1 MSGFSNAYCPAKQ
14 CIVPNFISLAACATC
29 TEESISEGY
38 FDTCIYE
45 LSRLEDAT
53 KTFTNFTNAQD
64 MREYLR
70 TNPEY
75 LEVHVV
81 CKKVIPEFPKF
92 TVELSIRDGTSSLLH
107 IENAGG
113 EKQES
118 TPTDQG
124 VTIASK
130 GTYLQ
135 SCASASHLVE
145 EQSTKIVGQT
155 CFKSTTDLALYNITD
170 HIGQINGT
178 VSNCR
183 LDFCAKKYENILI
196 VRGEMPSQ
204 STTDI
209 LLELQNGSAPGNS
222 TDDVWQAKE
231 SQEFGLIDF
240 KVGEMSRRLLTI
252 AIEDMFDDWMIH
264 RCLYYVDIS
273 RTASFGNWTQRFHHL
288 ADILS
293 VIIQAPA
300 NPNATNVTGQ
310 AYEDEIYVNV
320 HWGWII
326 MPISIVVIS
335 GLFLILT
342 VVESSKKSYLFKTSI
357 IAVLFHGLDEWHVSN
372 LPTPTKMNKETS
384 EDLVKESEGVVVM
397 LKESNENSLK
407 LVKAQC

>member
-1 MSGFSNAYCPAKQ
+1 MSGFSNAYCPTKK
-14 CIVPNFISLAACATC
+14 CTVPNFISLAACATC
-29 TEESISEGY
+29 TEESISEEY

-45 LSRLEDAT
+45 LSHLENAT

-75 LEVHVV
+75 LEIHVM
-81 CKKVIPEFPKF
+81 CTKGFPQFPRF
-92 TVELSIRDGTSSLLH
+92 TVELSIRDGASSLLH
-107 IENAGG
+107 IENAVG

-118 TPTDQG
+118 TSTDQG

-135 SCASASHLVE
+135 SCASASHVVE
-145 EQSTKIVGQT
+145 EKSTKIVGQT

-209 LLELQNGSAPGNS
+209 LLELQNRSAPENS
-222 TDDVWQAKE
+222 TDDVWQVKE
-231 SQEFGLIDF
+231 SQDFGLIDF
-240 KVGEMSRRLLTI
+240 KVGAMSRGLLTI
-252 AIEDMFDDWMIH
+252 AVEDMFDDWMIR

-273 RTASFGNWTQRFHHL
+273 RTASFGNWTQRFYHL

-293 VIIQAPA
+293 VIIQATT

-310 AYEDEIYVNV
+310 AYEDEIYVHI

-335 GLFLILT
+335 GLFLTLT
-342 VVESSKKSYLFKTSI
+342 IVESGKKSYLFKTSI
-357 IAVLFHGLDEWHVSN
+357 IAVLFHGLDGWNVSN

-384 EDLVKESEGVVVM
+384 EGLAKESEGIVVM
-397 LKESNENSLK
+397 LKENNENNLK
-407 LVKAQC
+407 LVKV